1 MKIDLQANY
10 ILVLGETLVSWGE
23 AVFNECRSKEIPQ
36 AFFNGCRNNVLDYFR
51 TDEEFE
57 GARLTGRFTY
67 EYDEDGLSIR
77 EVYDD
82 LFSIGEAIGAVTV
95 SGQQIITLVQELR
108 KGMVESEFDDSSFVL
123 GMIYPEVF
131 TQEQQKNG
139 FFFHATDDK
148 AQISVCAILTNCDF
162 QKIGTSYGLV
172 ILSLFPETEIQNMN
186 LFPSGALTMLSE
198 GDRGSLD
205 SLGKD
210 IIALEK
216 FSCEKVNVMKADEMR
231 KKQHRERKANANES
245 QIQTQKDELKSI
257 GIKVV
262 EDNGK
267 PFPPEA
273 IKIIKD
279 CHHLFPDVPQK
290 GEAKDP
296 PTKFYAPVCK
306 KDNDRAK
313 CNKNAYTG
321 PQFTVMYNKTA
332 YRIGYSLDTDR
343 TKRLWVMKGTLDKNG
358 KWNSSK
364 SLRYFYH
371 HDMLVK
377 KKKDAAF
384 PIT

>member
-108 KGMVESEFDDSSFVL
+108 KGMGESEFDDSSFVL

-216 FSCEKVNVMKADEMR
+216 FCCEKLNSTK
-231 KKQHRERKANANES
+231 KKQTDKTNHTKRRDKKVPTFKPRKEDKEILNLMKTFALEILSSEKPRLFTKNQDKHYDRKANES
-245 QIQTQKDELKSI
+245 YTEDYTIREKEEEYLFRLGLTLEGEFWIRSLHVSNSPYWILKKEQLELSYKDYFKILEQTD
-257 GIKVV
+257 
-262 EDNGK
+262 
-267 PFPPEA
+267 
-273 IKIIKD
+273 
-279 CHHLFPDVPQK
+279 
-290 GEAKDP
+290 
-296 PTKFYAPVCK
+296 
-306 KDNDRAK
+306 
-313 CNKNAYTG
+313 
-321 PQFTVMYNKTA
+321 
-332 YRIGYSLDTDR
+332 
-343 TKRLWVMKGTLDKNG
+343 
-358 KWNSSK
+358 
-364 SLRYFYH
+364 
-371 HDMLVK
+371 K
-377 KKKDAAF
+377 KKGV
-384 PIT
+384 